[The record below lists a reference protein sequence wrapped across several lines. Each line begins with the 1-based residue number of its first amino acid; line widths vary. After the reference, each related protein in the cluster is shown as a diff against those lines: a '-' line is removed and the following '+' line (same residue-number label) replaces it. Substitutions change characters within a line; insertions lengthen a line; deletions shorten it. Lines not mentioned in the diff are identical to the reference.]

1 MGCYWFV
8 TFLDYDLTSNSVGN
22 PSSFWIPTYVWLIA
36 SICTF
41 MAHLLDGTDGKQA
54 RRTGASGPTGELCRL
69 NLRFLASYSFLVDHG
84 LDSFSTVPFCVTIF
98 SIFGQGEFSVP
109 PVRLLGILISV
120 QLVFIVTHWEKY
132 NTGVMY
138 LSWAYDASQY
148 VSYNYSIFI
157 NSIEFRDWQF
167 STYLLT
173 LSDTSTSNSML
184 PKI

>member
-8 TFLDYDLTSNSVGN
+8 SFLDYDLTANSVGS
-22 PSSFWIPTYVWLIA
+22 PKSKWLPAYVWLIC

-41 MAHLLDGTDGKQA
+41 LAHRKCLLFLQTLFIPSLQCWTEQTENRQEGRVLLD
-54 RRTGASGPTGELCRL
+54 RRENYVGLSTPLSLHII
-69 NLRFLASYSFLVDHG
+69 FLVDHG

-132 NTGVMY
+132 NTGTF
-138 LSWAYDASQY
+138 
-148 VSYNYSIFI
+148 SIYI
-157 NSIEFRDWQF
+157 GDC
-167 STYLLT
+167 YCV
-173 LSDTSTSNSML
+173 
-184 PKI
+184 